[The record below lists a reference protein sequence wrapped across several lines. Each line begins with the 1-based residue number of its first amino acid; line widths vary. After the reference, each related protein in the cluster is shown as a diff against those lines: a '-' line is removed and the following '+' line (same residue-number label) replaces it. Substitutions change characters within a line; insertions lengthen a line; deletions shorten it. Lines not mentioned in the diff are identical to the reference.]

1 MGNVCSILSIK
12 NICNGED
19 ISVIDLED
27 NRNKNG
33 NNNLIKDSK
42 IIESNMLL
50 NAPNNYSANNNLMIQ
65 NHSTTDNNDNNNDN
79 NNIANKKLSVAQ
91 INLLNIDKDKDKND
105 SIKKT
110 KTVGF
115 SNFLNDNVSFN
126 NFGKIDKNDVFEIH
140 YISIKDNYNE
150 NMIDYLNQIR
160 NDPNSILED
169 INNIL
174 KEENISQNKTIRV
187 ENEET
192 HENII
197 FEDEGHSLNEL
208 KNYLNKV
215 ISIPDKL
222 NLNDDLSIDVSDLE
236 KNDGQNLNKKITKIL
251 VDKRKS
257 IIKNYQ
263 NCQFFINFIKDEK
276 ISLLY
281 LLSEN
286 EDRSDFRNVVFDPK
300 YTQFNVSWTNEK
312 KRTLLLSYASLKF

>member
-1 MGNVCSILSIK
+1 MGNGCSILSIK
-12 NICNGED
+12 HICYGED
-19 ISVIDLED
+19 VAINNLQD
-27 NRNKNG
+27 NNNKNG
-33 NNNLIKDSK
+33 NNNITNDSK
-42 IIESNMLL
+42 NIENNALL
-50 NAPNNYSANNNLMIQ
+50 NDPNSLSVNNNNIITQ
-65 NHSTTDNNDNNNDN
+65 NHSPTENDDN
-79 NNIANKKLSVAQ
+79 NNINFKNKKLSAAQ
-91 INLLNIDKDKDKND
+91 INLMNIDKEKIQG
-105 SIKKT
+105 IKKT
-110 KTVGF
+110 KTTGF
-115 SNFLNDNVSFN
+115 SNFLNDNMSFN

-169 INNIL
+169 IDNIL

-215 ISIPDKL
+215 ISIPDKF
-222 NLNDDLSIDVSDLE
+222 NLNEDLSIDVSDLE
-236 KNDGQNLNKKITKIL
+236 KNDDQNLNKKITKIL

-257 IIKNYQ
+257 IIKDYQ

-286 EDRSDFRNVVFDPK
+286 EDKSDFRNVVFDPK
-300 YTQFNVSWTNEK
+300 YTQFNVSWINEK
-312 KRTLLLSYASLKF
+312 KKNFIAFLCFA

>member
-1 MGNVCSILSIK
+1 M
-12 NICNGED
+12 
-19 ISVIDLED
+19 
-27 NRNKNG
+27 
-33 NNNLIKDSK
+33 
-42 IIESNMLL
+42 
-50 NAPNNYSANNNLMIQ
+50 
-65 NHSTTDNNDNNNDN
+65 
-79 NNIANKKLSVAQ
+79 
-91 INLLNIDKDKDKND
+91 NIDKEKIQG
-105 SIKKT
+105 IKKT
-110 KTVGF
+110 KTTGF
-115 SNFLNDNVSFN
+115 SNFLNDNMSFN

-169 INNIL
+169 IDNIL

-215 ISIPDKL
+215 ISIPDKF
-222 NLNDDLSIDVSDLE
+222 NLNEDLSIDVSDLE
-236 KNDGQNLNKKITKIL
+236 KNDDQNLNKKITKIL

-257 IIKNYQ
+257 IIKDYQ

-286 EDRSDFRNVVFDPK
+286 EDKSDFRNVVFDPK
-300 YTQFNVSWTNEK
+300 YTQFNVSWINEK
-312 KRTLLLSYASLKF
+312 KKNFIAFLCFA

>member
-50 NAPNNYSANNNLMIQ
+50 NAPNNFSANNNLMIQ

-115 SNFLNDNVSFN
+115 QIFL
-126 NFGKIDKNDVFEIH
+126 
-140 YISIKDNYNE
+140 
-150 NMIDYLNQIR
+150 MIMYLLI
-160 NDPNSILED
+160 ILEKL
-169 INNIL
+169 IKMMYL
-174 KEENISQNKTIRV
+174 RF
-187 ENEET
+187 
-192 HENII
+192 II
-197 FEDEGHSLNEL
+197 
-208 KNYLNKV
+208 Y
-215 ISIPDKL
+215 
-222 NLNDDLSIDVSDLE
+222 
-236 KNDGQNLNKKITKIL
+236 
-251 VDKRKS
+251 R
-257 IIKNYQ
+257 
-263 NCQFFINFIKDEK
+263 
-276 ISLLY
+276 
-281 LLSEN
+281 
-286 EDRSDFRNVVFDPK
+286 
-300 YTQFNVSWTNEK
+300 
-312 KRTLLLSYASLKF
+312 

>member
-1 MGNVCSILSIK
+1 
-12 NICNGED
+12 
-19 ISVIDLED
+19 
-27 NRNKNG
+27 
-33 NNNLIKDSK
+33 
-42 IIESNMLL
+42 
-50 NAPNNYSANNNLMIQ
+50 
-65 NHSTTDNNDNNNDN
+65 
-79 NNIANKKLSVAQ
+79 
-91 INLLNIDKDKDKND
+91 
-105 SIKKT
+105 
-110 KTVGF
+110 
-115 SNFLNDNVSFN
+115 
-126 NFGKIDKNDVFEIH
+126 
-140 YISIKDNYNE
+140 
-150 NMIDYLNQIR
+150 MIDYLNQIR

-276 ISLLY
+276 NKFIVFA
-281 LLSEN
+281 
-286 EDRSDFRNVVFDPK
+286 FRK
-300 YTQFNVSWTNEK
+300 
-312 KRTLLLSYASLKF
+312 

>member
-50 NAPNNYSANNNLMIQ
+50 NAPNNLRANNNLMIQ

-126 NFGKIDKNDVFEIH
+126 
-140 YISIKDNYNE
+140 NYNE

-222 NLNDDLSIDVSDLE
+222 NLNDELSIDVSDLE

-312 KRTLLLSYASLKF
+312 KKNFIAFLCFA

>member
-1 MGNVCSILSIK
+1 MGNGCSILSIK
-12 NICNGED
+12 HICYGED
-19 ISVIDLED
+19 VSINNLED
-27 NRNKNG
+27 NNNKNG
-33 NNNLIKDSK
+33 NNNITNDSK
-42 IIESNMLL
+42 NIENNALL
-50 NAPNNYSANNNLMIQ
+50 NDPNSLSVNNNNIITQ
-65 NHSTTDNNDNNNDN
+65 NHSPTENDDN
-79 NNIANKKLSVAQ
+79 NNINFKNKKLSAAQ
-91 INLLNIDKDKDKND
+91 INLMNIDKEKIQG
-105 SIKKT
+105 IKKT
-110 KTVGF
+110 KTTGF
-115 SNFLNDNVSFN
+115 SNFLNENMSFN

-169 INNIL
+169 IDNIL

-215 ISIPDKL
+215 ISIPDKF
-222 NLNDDLSIDVSDLE
+222 NLNEDLSIDVSDLE
-236 KNDGQNLNKKITKIL
+236 KNDDQNLNKKITKIL

-257 IIKNYQ
+257 IIKDYQ

-286 EDRSDFRNVVFDPK
+286 EDKSDFRNVVFDPK
-300 YTQFNVSWTNEK
+300 YTQFNVSWINEK
-312 KRTLLLSYASLKF
+312 KKNFIAFLCFA

>member
-1 MGNVCSILSIK
+1 M
-12 NICNGED
+12 
-19 ISVIDLED
+19 VIDNHMLNDPNIFNVSINVIAENHPQIELNDD
-27 NRNKNG
+27 NDIT
-33 NNNLIKDSK
+33 IK
-42 IIESNMLL
+42 
-50 NAPNNYSANNNLMIQ
+50 
-65 NHSTTDNNDNNNDN
+65 
-79 NNIANKKLSVAQ
+79 NKKLSSAQ
-91 INLLNIDKDKDKND
+91 INLLNLDKEKIE

-222 NLNDDLSIDVSDLE
+222 NLNDELSIDVSDLE

-312 KRTLLLSYASLKF
+312 KKNFIAFLCFA

>member
-1 MGNVCSILSIK
+1 
-12 NICNGED
+12 
-19 ISVIDLED
+19 
-27 NRNKNG
+27 
-33 NNNLIKDSK
+33 
-42 IIESNMLL
+42 
-50 NAPNNYSANNNLMIQ
+50 
-65 NHSTTDNNDNNNDN
+65 
-79 NNIANKKLSVAQ
+79 
-91 INLLNIDKDKDKND
+91 
-105 SIKKT
+105 
-110 KTVGF
+110 
-115 SNFLNDNVSFN
+115 
-126 NFGKIDKNDVFEIH
+126 
-140 YISIKDNYNE
+140 
-150 NMIDYLNQIR
+150 MIDYLNQIR

-222 NLNDDLSIDVSDLE
+222 NLNDELSIDVSDLE

>member
-12 NICNGED
+12 NICNGKD

-50 NAPNNYSANNNLMIQ
+50 NAPNNLRANNNLMIQ

-174 KEENISQNKTIRV
+174 KK
-187 ENEET
+187 
-192 HENII
+192 
-197 FEDEGHSLNEL
+197 
-208 KNYLNKV
+208 
-215 ISIPDKL
+215 
-222 NLNDDLSIDVSDLE
+222 
-236 KNDGQNLNKKITKIL
+236 
-251 VDKRKS
+251 
-257 IIKNYQ
+257 
-263 NCQFFINFIKDEK
+263 
-276 ISLLY
+276 
-281 LLSEN
+281 
-286 EDRSDFRNVVFDPK
+286 
-300 YTQFNVSWTNEK
+300 
-312 KRTLLLSYASLKF
+312 

>member
-1 MGNVCSILSIK
+1 
-12 NICNGED
+12 
-19 ISVIDLED
+19 
-27 NRNKNG
+27 
-33 NNNLIKDSK
+33 
-42 IIESNMLL
+42 
-50 NAPNNYSANNNLMIQ
+50 
-65 NHSTTDNNDNNNDN
+65 
-79 NNIANKKLSVAQ
+79 
-91 INLLNIDKDKDKND
+91 
-105 SIKKT
+105 
-110 KTVGF
+110 
-115 SNFLNDNVSFN
+115 
-126 NFGKIDKNDVFEIH
+126 
-140 YISIKDNYNE
+140 
-150 NMIDYLNQIR
+150 MIDYLNQIR

-222 NLNDDLSIDVSDLE
+222 NLNDELSIDVSDLE

-312 KRTLLLSYASLKF
+312 KKELYCFPMLRLSFRM

>member
-1 MGNVCSILSIK
+1 MGNGCSILSIN
-12 NICNGED
+12 NICIGED
-19 ISVIDLED
+19 ISINNLED
-27 NRNKNG
+27 NKNKNG
-33 NNNLIKDSK
+33 NNSLTKDTKNS
-42 IIESNMLL
+42 ENNML
-50 NAPNNYSANNNLMIQ
+50 NDPNNFNANNNIIPQ
-65 NHSTTDNNDNNNDN
+65 NNSPTDNNINN
-79 NNIANKKLSVAQ
+79 NNIFFKNKKLSSAQ
-91 INLLNIDKDKDKND
+91 VNLMNLDKEKIEQIE

-110 KTVGF
+110 KTGGF
-115 SNFLNDNVSFN
+115 SNFLNDNISFN
-126 NFGKIDKNDVFEIH
+126 NFGNVDKNDIFEIH

-150 NMIDYLNQIR
+150 SMIDYLNKIR

-169 INNIL
+169 IDNIL

-215 ISIPDKL
+215 ISIPDKF

-257 IIKNYQ
+257 IIKDYQ

-276 ISLLY
+276 ISILY

-286 EDRSDFRNVVFDPK
+286 EDKSDFRNVVFDPK
-300 YTQFNVSWTNEK
+300 YTQFNVSWIKEK
-312 KRTLLLSYASLKF
+312 KKNFIAFLCFA

>member
-1 MGNVCSILSIK
+1 MGNDCSILSIK

-33 NNNLIKDSK
+33 NNNLIKDSQS
-42 IIESNMLL
+42 IESNMLL
-50 NAPNNYSANNNLMIQ
+50 NAPNNLRANNNLMIQ

-192 HENII
+192 HENNNIII
-197 FEDEGHSLNEL
+197 FDTANKYEKILSFGFITDE
-208 KNYLNKV
+208 
-215 ISIPDKL
+215 
-222 NLNDDLSIDVSDLE
+222 LSIDVSDLE

-312 KRTLLLSYASLKF
+312 KKNFIAFLCFA

>member
-1 MGNVCSILSIK
+1 MGNGCSILSINK
-12 NICNGED
+12 ICIGED
-19 ISVIDLED
+19 ISINNLED
-27 NRNKNG
+27 NKNKNG
-33 NNNLIKDSK
+33 NNSLTKDTKNS
-42 IIESNMLL
+42 ENNML
-50 NAPNNYSANNNLMIQ
+50 NDPNNYNANNNIIPQ
-65 NHSTTDNNDNNNDN
+65 NNSPTDNNINN
-79 NNIANKKLSVAQ
+79 NNIFFKNKKLSSAQ
-91 INLLNIDKDKDKND
+91 VNLMNLDKEKIEQIE

-110 KTVGF
+110 KTGGF
-115 SNFLNDNVSFN
+115 SNFLNDNISFN
-126 NFGKIDKNDVFEIH
+126 NFGNVDKNDIFEIH

-150 NMIDYLNQIR
+150 SMINYLNQIR

-169 INNIL
+169 IDNIL

-215 ISIPDKL
+215 ISIPDKF

-257 IIKNYQ
+257 IIKDYQ

-276 ISLLY
+276 ISILY

-286 EDRSDFRNVVFDPK
+286 EDKSDFRNVVFDPK
-300 YTQFNVSWTNEK
+300 YTQFNVSWIKEK
-312 KRTLLLSYASLKF
+312 KKNFIAFLCFA

>member
-50 NAPNNYSANNNLMIQ
+50 NAPNNLRANNNLMIQ

-222 NLNDDLSIDVSDLE
+222 NLNDELSIDVSDLE

-300 YTQFNVSWTNEK
+300 YTQFNVSWIKEK
-312 KRTLLLSYASLKF
+312 KKNFIAFLCFA

>member
-50 NAPNNYSANNNLMIQ
+50 NAPNNLRANNNLMIQ

-215 ISIPDKL
+215 ISIPDKF

-312 KRTLLLSYASLKF
+312 KKNFIAFLCFA

>member
-1 MGNVCSILSIK
+1 MGNGCSILSIK
-12 NICNGED
+12 HICYGED
-19 ISVIDLED
+19 VSINNLED
-27 NRNKNG
+27 NNNKNG
-33 NNNLIKDSK
+33 NNNIKNDSK
-42 IIESNMLL
+42 NIENNALL
-50 NAPNNYSANNNLMIQ
+50 NDPNFLSVNNNNIITQ
-65 NHSTTDNNDNNNDN
+65 NHSPTENDDN
-79 NNIANKKLSVAQ
+79 NNINFKNIKLSAAQ
-91 INLLNIDKDKDKND
+91 INLLNIDKEKIQD
-105 SIKKT
+105 IKKT
-110 KTVGF
+110 KSTGF
-115 SNFLNDNVSFN
+115 SNFLNDNMSFN
-126 NFGKIDKNDVFEIH
+126 NFGKIDKNDVFENH

-215 ISIPDKL
+215 ISIPDKF
-222 NLNDDLSIDVSDLE
+222 NLNEDLSIDVSDLE
-236 KNDGQNLNKKITKIL
+236 KNDDQNLNKKITKIL

-257 IIKNYQ
+257 IIKEYQ

-286 EDRSDFRNVVFDPK
+286 EDKSDFRNVVFDQK
-300 YTQFNVSWTNEK
+300 YTQFNVSWINDK
-312 KRTLLLSYASLKF
+312 KKNFIAFLCFA

>member
-1 MGNVCSILSIK
+1 
-12 NICNGED
+12 
-19 ISVIDLED
+19 
-27 NRNKNG
+27 
-33 NNNLIKDSK
+33 
-42 IIESNMLL
+42 
-50 NAPNNYSANNNLMIQ
+50 MIQ

-215 ISIPDKL
+215 ISIPDKF

-257 IIKNYQ
+257 IIKDYQ

-276 ISLLY
+276 ISILY

-286 EDRSDFRNVVFDPK
+286 EDKSDFRNVVFDPK
-300 YTQFNVSWTNEK
+300 YTQFNVSWIKEK
-312 KRTLLLSYASLKF
+312 KKNFIAFLCFA

>member
-1 MGNVCSILSIK
+1 
-12 NICNGED
+12 
-19 ISVIDLED
+19 
-27 NRNKNG
+27 
-33 NNNLIKDSK
+33 
-42 IIESNMLL
+42 ML
-50 NAPNNYSANNNLMIQ
+50 NDPNNFNANNNIIPQ
-65 NHSTTDNNDNNNDN
+65 NNSPTDNNINN
-79 NNIANKKLSVAQ
+79 NNIFFKNKKLSSAQ
-91 INLLNIDKDKDKND
+91 VNLMNLDKEKIEQIE

-110 KTVGF
+110 KTGGF
-115 SNFLNDNVSFN
+115 SNFLNDNISFN

-222 NLNDDLSIDVSDLE
+222 NLNDELSIDVSDLE

-312 KRTLLLSYASLKF
+312 KKNFIAFLCFA